1 MYKCI
6 EYTGR
11 SKMETFLN
19 IIPIIVPTIVA
30 VGVMVFVS
38 YRNKNAADNHQ
49 VRISPV
55 LCIIFNVVLII
66 GVAFFNFIMLYT
78 NEYPVFIWILFACM
92 LAVDIILLIAFYHF
106 KITYDETG
114 FYYQNS
120 FGRRKRYE
128 YTDVRSFS
136 IGRIYTFYLQDGK
149 KIKLEWGHENKER
162 FLKAVTEGYYKATGN
177 MLQQIYTN
185 K

>member
-55 LCIIFNVVLII
+55 LCIIFNVVLNI
-66 GVAFFNFIMLYT
+66 GVDNFIY
-78 NEYPVFIWILFACM
+78 
-92 LAVDIILLIAFYHF
+92 IIL
-106 KITYDETG
+106 
-114 FYYQNS
+114 
-120 FGRRKRYE
+120 
-128 YTDVRSFS
+128 
-136 IGRIYTFYLQDGK
+136 
-149 KIKLEWGHENKER
+149 
-162 FLKAVTEGYYKATGN
+162 
-177 MLQQIYTN
+177 
-185 K
+185 

>member
-49 VRISPV
+49 VRIYV
-55 LCIIFNVVLII
+55 QRARR
-66 GVAFFNFIMLYT
+66 GV
-78 NEYPVFIWILFACM
+78 
-92 LAVDIILLIAFYHF
+92 
-106 KITYDETG
+106 
-114 FYYQNS
+114 NS
-120 FGRRKRYE
+120 
-128 YTDVRSFS
+128 S
-136 IGRIYTFYLQDGK
+136 
-149 KIKLEWGHENKER
+149 
-162 FLKAVTEGYYKATGN
+162 
-177 MLQQIYTN
+177 
-185 K
+185 

>member
-1 MYKCI
+1 
-6 EYTGR
+6 
-11 SKMETFLN
+11 METFLN

-66 GVAFFNFIMLYT
+66 GVAFFIFIMLYT

-92 LAVDIILLIAFYHF
+92 LAVDIILTLKSLMMKQVFIT
-106 KITYDETG
+106 KILSAGVKDM
-114 FYYQNS
+114 
-120 FGRRKRYE
+120 
-128 YTDVRSFS
+128 S
-136 IGRIYTFYLQDGK
+136 IRT
-149 KIKLEWGHENKER
+149 
-162 FLKAVTEGYYKATGN
+162 
-177 MLQQIYTN
+177 
-185 K
+185 

>member
-1 MYKCI
+1 
-6 EYTGR
+6 
-11 SKMETFLN
+11 METFLN

-55 LCIIFNVVLII
+55 LC
-66 GVAFFNFIMLYT
+66 
-78 NEYPVFIWILFACM
+78 IWILFACM